1 MKAQNRACKNL
12 AERAAPKLF
21 RSYSELNQRRAARYV
36 SLIPPSLTY
45 NGSLSLNPINSLLPL
60 RLTAPIRGG
69 VCYENIVCNSCV
81 GDPGELVCSRSKR
94 LSAGL
99 LSSLRSGPAL
109 PCLRSGPAL
118 PWLCSGPAVCRI
130 LRC

>member
-1 MKAQNRACKNL
+1 MKAQNGACKIL

-36 SLIPPSLTY
+36 SLILSSLTY

-69 VCYENIVCNSCV
+69 LCYENIVCNSCI
-81 GDPGELVCSRSKR
+81 GDAGQYASSRSKR
-94 LSAGL
+94 LLAGL
-99 LSSLRSGPAL
+99 LSSLRPGPAL
-109 PCLRSGPAL
+109 PCLRSGPAV
-118 PWLCSGPAVCRI
+118 PW
-130 LRC
+130 